1 MLVIIAIVENIHPS
15 PPNKPP
21 AFFFLGIYV
30 AVLPTALETVLGGG
44 GGGGEREAERA
55 LTQEQCSRGG
65 KSWEQRKWDRSGAG
79 GETEM
84 LPVSLSCGA
93 KFEQSLTMDLCKK
106 SKNIPGSHSSK
117 QQPA

>member
-44 GGGGEREAERA
+44 GGVRQRGLSHRSSAAGVVSPG
-55 LTQEQCSRGG
+55 SRG
-65 KSWEQRKWDRSGAG
+65 SGIGQGLEGRLKCCQSLCPAG
-79 GETEM
+79 Q
-84 LPVSLSCGA
+84 SLS
-93 KFEQSLTMDLCKK
+93 
-106 SKNIPGSHSSK
+106 SH
-117 QQPA
+117 